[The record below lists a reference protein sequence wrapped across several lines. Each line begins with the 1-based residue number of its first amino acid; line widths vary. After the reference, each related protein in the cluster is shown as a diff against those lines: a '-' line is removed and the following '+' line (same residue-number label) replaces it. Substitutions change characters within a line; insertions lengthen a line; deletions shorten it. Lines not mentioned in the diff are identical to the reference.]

1 MNSAVFSGTAVEC
14 VKENGAGTHGHVGF
28 FTNSIERAIAYFEAL
43 GVKLNLDGAKRDK
56 AGNITCVYLQDE
68 IAGFAFHIVQR

>member
-1 MNSAVFSGTAVEC
+1 MSSAVFAGTAVEC
-14 VKENGAGTHGHVGF
+14 VNEGGAGTHGHVGF
-28 FTNSIERAIAYFEAL
+28 FTNSTARAVAYFEELGIAL
-43 GVKLNLDGAKRDK
+43 NMSGAKRDK